1 MPAPLHTPDT
11 GLGHAVPV
19 ARFVVALHTTVAPEH
34 TRTPDWQPF
43 VDVHAVAG
51 MLSITASQL
60 SSTPLHVSGVGEAGA
75 AVQIVPV
82 PLHVTTP
89 ERRHAP
95 TPAEQLAPVTLH
107 VPPQLL

>member
-60 SSTPLHVSGVGEAGA
+60 SSTPLQTSVVGATDRF
-75 AVQIVPV
+75 VVP
-82 PLHVTTP
+82 PAYQL
-89 ERRHAP
+89 HAP
-95 TPAEQLAPVTLH
+95 PPPHTVVAACNRIVTAPAGRDANV
-107 VPPQLL
+107 